1 MSLLDWLRGRLAAWR
16 SARIEAPQ
24 DEHRSR
30 AADRRSDGEKV
41 GPSRSLDRPM
51 SDAGPTEPAY
61 PGQRDQV
68 VMGVDVGTSLSK
80 VVVSVRGRRVAVTFD
95 APGGENNP
103 YLLPTAVSVMPD
115 GECRLGLHDGASE
128 RYEDIKRP
136 LIDGHVDGSVRLPM
150 IAFMVLLFQHVQKRI
165 EESESRVLGG
175 RLDWLVNLGV
185 PTASY
190 GGGSRGVNDLVSIY
204 CWSAKV
210 AWGLMDHM
218 RREGDGRTLTLDRC
232 RRAMHDGLKARSGR
246 IKVFPEFVP
255 QVASYVKSKQRQ
267 QGVHVF
273 IDVGSGTLDVTVFQ
287 VLTSGVE
294 NAEVPVWARTVQ
306 PLGVRYLIDHVC
318 EGFGYAP
325 AWRPVGGLPL
335 EAAIARTI
343 GVSSGQFRVMVMPF
357 RDRIVNVVGE
367 TIREAGKFR
376 LRWPGR
382 MFLGGGG
389 AFTDLYKGIA
399 EEFEQKRWKFG
410 IRWVPLP
417 RPDDLDAPAIGDTH
431 WHRLAVAYGL
441 SYDPLDIGEIKP
453 PEDIERVLDRYWEP
467 PDPPPPFNP

>member
-16 SARIEAPQ
+16 SARVEAPQ

-30 AADRRSDGEKV
+30 PADRRSDGEKV
-41 GPSRSLDRPM
+41 ARSRSLDRPM

-103 YLLPTAVSVMPD
+103 YLLPTAVSVMPG
-115 GECRLGLHDGASE
+115 GECRLGLHDGASQH
-128 RYEDIKRP
+128 YDDIKRP
-136 LIDGHVDGSVRLPM
+136 LIDGQADESVRLPM
-150 IAFMVLLFQHVQKRI
+150 IAFLVLLFQHVQKKI
-165 EESESRVLGG
+165 EESESRVLDG

-190 GGGSRGVNDLVSIY
+190 GGGFKGVNDLVHVY
-204 CWSAKV
+204 CCSAAM
-210 AWGLMDHM
+210 AWKLVNEM
-218 RREGDGRTLTLDRC
+218 RGERDGGTLTLDRC
-232 RRAMHDGLKARSGR
+232 RRAMRHELKAGSGR

-267 QGVHVF
+267 EGVHVF

-287 VLTSGVE
+287 VLSSRVA
-294 NAEVPVWARTVQ
+294 NAKVPVWARTVQ
-306 PLGVRYLIDHVC
+306 PLGTRYLIHRVC
-318 EGFGYAP
+318 EGFGHDP
-325 AWRPVGGLPL
+325 TWQPIGHLPS
-335 EAAIARTI
+335 EAEIARSI
-343 GVSSGQFRVMVMPF
+343 GVSLGQFRNMVTPF
-357 RDRIVNVVGE
+357 RCRVVYAVGE
-367 TIREAGKFR
+367 TIRESGKFR

-389 AFTDLYKGIA
+389 AFIDLYKGIA

-410 IRWVPLP
+410 IHWVPLP
-417 RPDDLDAPAIGDTH
+417 RPDDLDAPAIDDTH

-453 PEDIERVLDRYWEP
+453 PEDIEQVPDRYWEP
-467 PDPPPPFNP
+467 PDPPPPLNP